1 MVDGSRADLLE
12 RLARFPADLDAASA
26 AGAGAAGG
34 GAAAG
39 AGPAASGSAAS
50 ASDGAASGGEWGPA
64 EITRHL
70 IAVEEEVWQTRLEG
84 MAAGDEPRWDR
95 VEPGQVAGL
104 DDASLAVIL
113 ATFARARSR
122 TLAIVRA
129 LDEPGWARAGI
140 HATYGRLD
148 VAGLLRVAIDHDQEH
163 LASIP
168 RTDGERP
175 AS

>member
-12 RLARFPADLDAASA
+12 RLARFPADLAAAS
-26 AGAGAAGG
+26 GAGLSGG
-34 GAAAG
+34 GSAAG
-39 AGPAASGSAAS
+39 AGPASG
-50 ASDGAASGGEWGPA
+50 DAASGGEWGPA

-70 IAVEEEVWQTRLEG
+70 IAVEEEVWQTRLDA
-84 MAAGDEPRWDR
+84 MVASDEPRWDR

-129 LDEPGWARAGI
+129 LDQPGWARAGI

-168 RTDGERP
+168 RTHGERP